1 MKKKYVARK
10 LNNFD
15 SLIAGQDTNFN
26 FSIEHKGIEVVRR
39 DGCELQRQF
48 LKTIIQILMESDRA
62 EPQETYEEIYNY
74 VKEFNANFSN
84 NSFKDFLF
92 SKQLS
97 KPPAEYARG

>member
-15 SLIAGQDTNFN
+15 EVIAGKDAELK

-48 LKTIIQILMESDRA
+48 LKEIIRKLM
-62 EPQETYEEIYNY
+62 
-74 VKEFNANFSN
+74 
-84 NSFKDFLF
+84 
-92 SKQLS
+92 
-97 KPPAEYARG
+97 